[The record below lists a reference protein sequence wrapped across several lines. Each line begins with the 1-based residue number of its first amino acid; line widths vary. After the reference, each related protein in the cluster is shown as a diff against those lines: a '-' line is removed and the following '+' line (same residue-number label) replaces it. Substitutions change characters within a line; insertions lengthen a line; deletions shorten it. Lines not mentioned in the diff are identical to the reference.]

1 MKKIA
6 LATAALLVAA
16 GSAFAENPSATWNK
30 TSANNA
36 GIDSSYTASVSNG
49 SLQGSHPADEYNT
62 QLNTGR

>member
-16 GSAFAENPSATWNK
+16 GSAFAENPNGPQNDISKQPVAV
-30 TSANNA
+30 
-36 GIDSSYTASVSNG
+36 DHSYTASIAASQAG
-49 SLQGSHPADEYNT
+49 HHPADEYNS